1 MEISMYSEF
10 LNFKLDMASA
20 LLMERANSV
29 YRDHWDLDVRGLRVL
44 RLIQACPDI
53 TPKEVSAR
61 ALLEKT
67 LLSKT
72 LALLESRELISRH
85 AHPIDRRSVGLRTTT
100 MGAQVAD
107 DSSVVGAQL
116 EDQLVCALSHKE
128 REVLDG
134 LLSKLMD
141 SLLPPA

>member
-1 MEISMYSEF
+1 MYSDF

-20 LLMERANSV
+20 LLMEQADAV
-29 YRDHWDLDVRGLRVL
+29 YRQHWDLDVRGLRVL
-44 RLIQACPDI
+44 RLIQAYPDI

-72 LALLESRELISRH
+72 LSLLESRELISRH
-85 AHPIDRRSVGLRTTT
+85 AHPVDRRSVGLRTTA

-107 DSSVVGAQL
+107 DSSTVGAEL
-116 EDQLVCALSHKE
+116 EDRLVGALSQQERETLDALISKLVC
-128 REVLDG
+128 
-134 LLSKLMD
+134 
-141 SLLPPA
+141 SLLAPT

>member
-1 MEISMYSEF
+1 MEFPVYSDF
-10 LNFKLDMASA
+10 LNFKLDMTSA
-20 LLMERANSV
+20 LLMEHANAV
-29 YRDHWDLDVRGLRVL
+29 YLQHWDLDVRGLRVL
-44 RLIQACPDI
+44 RLIHACPDI
-53 TPKEVSAR
+53 APKEVSSR

-72 LALLESRELISRH
+72 LSLLESRKLISRNP
-85 AHPIDRRSVGLRTTT
+85 HPVDRRSVGLRTTA

-107 DSSVVGAQL
+107 DSSVVGAEL
-116 EDQLVCALSHKE
+116 EDRLVSALSLKE
-128 REVLDG
+128 RKALDG

>member
-1 MEISMYSEF
+1 MYSDF

-20 LLMERANSV
+20 LLMERANVV

-44 RLIQACPDI
+44 RLIQASPDI

-72 LALLESRELISRH
+72 LAILESRELIIRCP
-85 AHPIDRRSVGLRTTT
+85 HPVDRRSVGLRTSAK
-100 MGAQVAD
+100 GAQVAEE
-107 DSSVVGAQL
+107 SSVVGAAL
-116 EDQLVCALSHKE
+116 EDRLVSTFSQHE
-128 REVLDG
+128 REALNA
-134 LLSKLMD
+134 LLSKLVNG
-141 SLLPPA
+141 LLPPT

>member
-1 MEISMYSEF
+1 MYSDF

-20 LLMERANSV
+20 LLMEQADAV
-29 YRDHWDLDVRGLRVL
+29 YRQHWDLDVRGLRVL
-44 RLIQACPDI
+44 RLIQAYPDI

-72 LALLESRELISRH
+72 LSLLESRELISRH
-85 AHPIDRRSVGLRTTT
+85 AHPVDRRSVGLRTTA

-107 DSSVVGAQL
+107 DSSTVGAEL
-116 EDQLVCALSHKE
+116 EDRLVGALSQQE
-128 REVLDG
+128 RETLDA
-134 LLSKLMD
+134 LISKLVG
-141 SLLPPA
+141 SLLAPT

>member
-1 MEISMYSEF
+1 MYSDF

-20 LLMERANSV
+20 LLMEQADAV
-29 YRDHWDLDVRGLRVL
+29 YRQHWDLDVRGLRVL

-72 LALLESRELISRH
+72 LSLLESRELISRH
-85 AHPIDRRSVGLRTTT
+85 AHPVDRRSVGLRTTA

-107 DSSVVGAQL
+107 DSSTVGAEL
-116 EDQLVCALSHKE
+116 EDRLVGALSQQE
-128 REVLDG
+128 RETLDA
-134 LLSKLMD
+134 LISKLVG
-141 SLLPPA
+141 SLLAPT